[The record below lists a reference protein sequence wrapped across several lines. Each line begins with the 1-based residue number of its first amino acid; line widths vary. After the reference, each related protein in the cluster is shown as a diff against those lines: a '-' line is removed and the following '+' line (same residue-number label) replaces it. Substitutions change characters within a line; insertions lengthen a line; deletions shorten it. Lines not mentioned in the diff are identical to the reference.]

1 MGGSVCLITQSKQGR
16 PELPVWGEMLDSVN
30 SVVEVTG
37 TIMMLE
43 FVSPNI
49 FLHLSNKNVPL
60 LWTVMA
66 QMFLGITN

>member
-1 MGGSVCLITQSKQGR
+1 
-16 PELPVWGEMLDSVN
+16 
-30 SVVEVTG
+30 
-37 TIMMLE
+37 MMLE

-60 LWTVMA
+60 LWTDMA